1 MRERAA
7 ENANFDLLGFIRQ
20 RIGQRIATLRKLAG
34 LSQEQLAER
43 AGIGR
48 GHLSR
53 IEAGKY
59 EVTLW
64 IVQAIAEALGMTVDI
79 IDERLRDL
87 APLRVLT

>member
-1 MRERAA
+1 MTDEQKQEKKQAV
-7 ENANFDLLGFIRQ
+7 NQ
-20 RIGQRIATLRKLAG
+20 RMGQRIAALRKLAG
-34 LSQEQLAER
+34 MSQEQLAER

-64 IVQAIAEALGMTVDI
+64 IVQQIAEALGMTVDI
-79 IDERLRDL
+79 VDTG
-87 APLRVLT
+87 LTDFARIKVKSEE

>member
-1 MRERAA
+1 MTDEQKQEKKQAT
-7 ENANFDLLGFIRQ
+7 NQ
-20 RIGQRIATLRKLAG
+20 RMGQRIALLRKAAG
-34 LSQEQLAER
+34 MSQEQLAEK

-64 IVQAIAEALGMTVDI
+64 IVQAIAEAIGMTVDI
-79 IDERLRDL
+79 VDERLADL
-87 APLRVLT
+87 TPMKKLT